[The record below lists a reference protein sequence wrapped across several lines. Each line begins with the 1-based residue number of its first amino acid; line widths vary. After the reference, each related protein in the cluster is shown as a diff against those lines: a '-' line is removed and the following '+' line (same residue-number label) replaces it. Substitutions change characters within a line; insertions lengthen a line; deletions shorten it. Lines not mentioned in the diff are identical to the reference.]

1 MINKTDLHGII
12 HKYYLNNRVE
22 TTKWVIKDD
31 TLTINFEDVSRSFIG
46 DLTYHNI
53 DIQDMELGLGNATRF
68 LKLLAILNGELFIDF
83 VKTQGIVEKLI
94 IDDSQFNIKYA
105 LYDPESIPPVAKLGG
120 YPDMDLEMKLETDD
134 IDALLRANTALS
146 ECNEFGIE
154 PSKNLDDE
162 DIVNFMFGEN
172 SAHSNKITYS
182 VRADIKNNFGKQFRF
197 DTSLFKD
204 ILNANKKSEESTL
217 RFSTTG
223 LLHYNFK
230 GENYEVNY
238 YTNPKA

>member
-1 MINKTDLHGII
+1 
-12 HKYYLNNRVE
+12 
-22 TTKWVIKDD
+22 
-31 TLTINFEDVSRSFIG
+31 
-46 DLTYHNI
+46 
-53 DIQDMELGLGNATRF
+53 
-68 LKLLAILNGELFIDF
+68 
-83 VKTQGIVEKLI
+83 
-94 IDDSQFNIKYA
+94 
-105 LYDPESIPPVAKLGG
+105 
-120 YPDMDLEMKLETDD
+120 
-134 IDALLRANTALS
+134 
-146 ECNEFGIE
+146 
-154 PSKNLDDE
+154 
-162 DIVNFMFGEN
+162 MFGEN
-172 SAHSNKITYS
+172 SAHSNKVTYS